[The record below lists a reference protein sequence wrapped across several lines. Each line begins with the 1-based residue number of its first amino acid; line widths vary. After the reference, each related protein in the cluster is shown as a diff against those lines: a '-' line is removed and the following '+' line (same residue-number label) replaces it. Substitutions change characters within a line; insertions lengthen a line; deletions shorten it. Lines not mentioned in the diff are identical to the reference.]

1 MVAGR
6 KRKEKKKEEMKL
18 FIDTANLHEIEEAS
32 KWPFVS
38 GVTTNPSLIAKEGLT
53 QKEVI
58 ERIAKMIDGPISAE
72 VTEETAEGMLAQA
85 HELYQIK
92 PENIVIK
99 LPMTIEGLKA
109 CKKLYEANIPTNVT
123 LCFSPAQ
130 ALLAM
135 ESHATY
141 ISPFLG
147 RLDDN
152 GWNGITLLE
161 DIVDIKRNFGY
172 ESKII
177 AASVRS
183 VDHVQQAAIA
193 GVDVAT
199 IPYKVLAKLIEHPL
213 TAAGLETFR
222 KDAAKTASLKK

>member
-18 FIDTANLHEIEEAS
+18 FIDTANLQEIEEAS

-38 GVTTNPSLIAKEGLT
+38 GVTTNPSL
-53 QKEVI
+53 
-58 ERIAKMIDGPISAE
+58 IAKMIDGPISAE